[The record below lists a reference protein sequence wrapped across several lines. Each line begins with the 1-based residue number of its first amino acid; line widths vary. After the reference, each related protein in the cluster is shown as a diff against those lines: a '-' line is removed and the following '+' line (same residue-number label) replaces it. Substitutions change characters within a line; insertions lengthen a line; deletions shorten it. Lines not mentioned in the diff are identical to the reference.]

1 MKSENGSKPAY
12 PDPMR
17 GAEQSISNQTPEK
30 LGQGL
35 TKREMFAMAAM
46 QGLLSSCDATVQH
59 MEPNAQ
65 TIEYLVEL
73 SVTAADSLLKHLE
86 S

>member
-1 MKSENGSKPAY
+1 MKTENGSKPAY

-46 QGLLSSCDATVQH
+46 QGLCG
-59 MEPNAQ
+59 P
-65 TIEYLVEL
+65 EYQASE
-73 SVTAADSLLKHLE
+73 SHSYDKADRVARQAVRLADELLKHLE